1 MPAQQAK
8 DFTTKDFMKDKM
20 GPYDEVPQ
28 TSINQGTT
36 EAQSQ
41 NPEMTKIE
49 RERSQLEQG
58 LVGVGMPAQQAK
70 DFTTKDFMKDKMGPY
85 DTAPTSAVNGMAN
98 QVAAREF
105 TPNINKPLGIGQKG
119 ALTSGEADKYLGA
132 NMSEQDSLRQKA
144 ADLSVKAAKGD
155 KGSQAQLQETKEKLS
170 GLSERYKSAEGTK
183 STLAYGERPVE
194 AGAESMAKKLG
205 RSRAEMQ
212 SSGVNEQ
219 QRMKEA
225 ADRALGPQENK
236 GNQTSTSKGEVN
248 VSFTPISIDLKGSIE
263 TANDELNEKMT
274 DAIKQAV
281 EQLAPGI
288 ISKIYGPPRDKA
300 KS

>member
-1 MPAQQAK
+1 MRSGAAGGYQFGMSPEE
-8 DFTTKDFMKDKM
+8 TKTLMSM
-20 GPYDEVPQ
+20 N
-28 TSINQGTT
+28 TSQ
-36 EAQSQ
+36 
-41 NPEMTKIE
+41 
-49 RERSQLEQG
+49 
-58 LVGVGMPAQQAK
+58 V
-70 DFTTKDFMKDKMGPY
+70 
-85 DTAPTSAVNGMAN
+85 PTSTVNGTAN

-105 TPNINKPLGIGQKG
+105 TPNINKPLGIGEKG
-119 ALTSGEADKYLGA
+119 ALTPAEADKYLSA

-144 ADLSVKAAKGD
+144 ADLSVKAAGGD
-155 KGSQAQLQETKEKLS
+155 KGSQVELQKTKEKLS
-170 GLSERYKSAEGTK
+170 GLSERYKSAEETK
-183 STLAYGERPVE
+183 TTLGYQERPVQ
-194 AGAESMAKKLG
+194 AGAESMAQKLG

-212 SSGVNEQ
+212 FGDVNRE
-219 QRMKEA
+219 RRDKEA
-225 ADRALGPQENK
+225 ADRALGPKENK

-300 KS
+300 KT